1 MRPTIKNK
9 LYAGF
14 GAVLVLMGIVA
25 AIATHSVLGLRTSA
39 LETARVG
46 DRLDSISLEIQVH
59 NLEAQRKVKNYLS
72 EFQQPDAKETQETD
86 LSEAQFEI
94 HEIETLAAKAVHL
107 APTPEGKAKF
117 QVTLVA
123 AKAYAASLATV
134 VQEADNGATDAVT
147 AAPPSPAKVSSG
159 TLIAP
164 SAASAASLVTYEA
177 AALHLSQS
185 AEDGELAG
193 RDASQ
198 TSQHNVERISQ
209 QSVPLVIGISLV
221 ALFVALVVSFSL
233 SRAILIPVQHL
244 RTIAENVSM
253 GNLQISVQ
261 RFSNDEIGD
270 LADSFSRMVT
280 AVRFFQSEVEATQAD
295 AALAKGVSAS

>member
-117 QVTLVA
+117 QVTLEA

-147 AAPPSPAKVSSG
+147 AAPPLPLKFRPPHSSPH
-159 TLIAP
+159 P
-164 SAASAASLVTYEA
+164 
-177 AALHLSQS
+177 
-185 AEDGELAG
+185 
-193 RDASQ
+193 
-198 TSQHNVERISQ
+198 QHP
-209 QSVPLVIGISLV
+209 PL
-221 ALFVALVVSFSL
+221 
-233 SRAILIPVQHL
+233 P
-244 RTIAENVSM
+244 
-253 GNLQISVQ
+253 
-261 RFSNDEIGD
+261 
-270 LADSFSRMVT
+270 
-280 AVRFFQSEVEATQAD
+280 
-295 AALAKGVSAS
+295 